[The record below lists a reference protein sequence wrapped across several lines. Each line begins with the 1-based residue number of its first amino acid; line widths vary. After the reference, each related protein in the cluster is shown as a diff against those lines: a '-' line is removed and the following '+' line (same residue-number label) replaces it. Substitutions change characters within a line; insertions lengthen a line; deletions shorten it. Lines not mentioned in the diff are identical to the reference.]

1 MWRRRDEGVDDGNDD
16 KRWVDDFNS
25 SKIIDAALKQNKKTG
40 KDEDESKKSKEWLPN
55 KTADPNDVCDDD
67 KEWGYSLDRTIDV
80 IIKWRNN

>member
-40 KDEDESKKSKEWLPN
+40 KDEDESKNQKNGFQPKQL
-55 KTADPNDVCDDD
+55 
-67 KEWGYSLDRTIDV
+67 
-80 IIKWRNN
+80 IKMTYEMTTKNEVTVWTEQMT